1 MLVSTLIH
9 APGVRSVQL
18 ALLHMQV
25 RSLSGCCHHNIIH
38 PSLGGDWSS
47 YWALDF
53 WCPGPMIRTGSLTA
67 GYTLHLRPGPPNPLL
82 IWHSLPN

>member
-1 MLVSTLIH
+1 MLVSTLTH

-25 RSLSGCCHHNIIH
+25 RSLSGCCHHNIIP

-53 WCPGPMIRTGSLTA
+53 WCPSPMVHTGSLTA
-67 GYTLHLRPGPPNPLL
+67 GYTLHLRPGLPSPLL